1 MMSDNEKTPQNA
13 GHQEHTVRVFKCN
26 DEGEHTTQKLDN
38 IIEECAVALIYN
50 GISHAVMMATPVNL
64 EAFALGFSLSEG
76 IVTQP
81 SQVYDIHCDITD
93 KGIEVHIEIS
103 SQQMSALK
111 QHRRNLVGRTG
122 CGLCGSESLE
132 QAIRP
137 VNSVQGQPLPT
148 ALAIQN
154 AIKEI
159 SKHQLLQALTGG
171 VHGAAWCLTN
181 GEIQCLFEDVGRHN
195 ALDKLIGHLA
205 SEKINKQEGF
215 ALISSRASY
224 EMIHKVSSVNIPSLV
239 AVSAPTTLAI
249 KLAKTA
255 GLNLVGFARPDRH
268 VVYTNSSHND

>member
-1 MMSDNEKTPQNA
+1 MMSDNEKTPRNA

-81 SQVYDIHCDITD
+81 SQVYDIHYDTTD

-111 QHRRNLVGRTG
+111 KHRRNLVGRTG

-137 VNSVQGQPLPT
+137 VKAVESQALPS
-148 ALAIQN
+148 AMAIQN
-154 AIKEI
+154 AISDMSE
-159 SKHQLLQALTGG
+159 HQVLQALTGG
-171 VHGAAWCLTN
+171 VHGAAWCLAN

-195 ALDKLIGHLA
+195 ALDKLIGYLA
-205 SEKINKQEGF
+205 SEKIDKKDGF
-215 ALISSRASY
+215 AVISSRASY
-224 EMIHKVSSVNIPSLV
+224 EMIHKVSSVNIPTLV
-239 AVSAPTTLAI
+239 AVSC
-249 KLAKTA
+249 
-255 GLNLVGFARPDRH
+255 
-268 VVYTNSSHND
+268 TNSFSHQISGKSRVESCWFCSYWPTCGL